1 MISKILLRRRL
12 RDKDQ
17 ETKINIKNL
26 MGPGE
31 LIGLIKLWT
40 DNQDSTFKWHNI
52 NSKAERNT
60 KQILKK

>member
-31 LIGLIKLWT
+31 LIGFIKL
-40 DNQDSTFKWHNI
+40 
-52 NSKAERNT
+52 
-60 KQILKK
+60 